1 MLRVLFVCIHNSA
14 RSQMAEAFFNLY
26 ATRTEDTAQS
36 AGITPGKLNPYV
48 VRAMAEKEVDISHNP
63 TKAVFDL
70 YKEGKK
76 FSHVIAVCDES
87 SEHCPIFPGVHK
99 VITWSFQDPS
109 KFTGSDEEIMQKVR
123 IVRDEIEAR
132 VKNFLQS
139 F

>member
-1 MLRVLFVCIHNSA
+1 MLKVLFVCIHNSA

-26 ATRTEDTAQS
+26 TTRAQESAQS
-36 AGITPGKLNPYV
+36 AGITPGKLNSYV
-48 VRAMAEKEVDISHNP
+48 VRAMSEKGVDISHKP

-70 YKEGKK
+70 YKEGEK

-123 IVRDEIEAR
+123 IVRDEIEAK
-132 VKNFLQS
+132 VKDFLQN